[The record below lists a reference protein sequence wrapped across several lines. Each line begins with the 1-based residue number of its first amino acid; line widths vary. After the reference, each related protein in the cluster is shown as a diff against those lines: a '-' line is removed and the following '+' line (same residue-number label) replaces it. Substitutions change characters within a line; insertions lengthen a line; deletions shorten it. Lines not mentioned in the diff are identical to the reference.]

1 MEVSVRSEEQSKSVK
16 DGPTL
21 GESSTTSTFGDGK
34 EVGFVKEVEM
44 RISKAYLKQIVSTKG
59 MIEEDSSPN
68 QAQGQTHM
76 LKDDPGGYLDP
87 GDKMQ
92 ANEGGEVTHTPC

>member
-1 MEVSVRSEEQSKSVK
+1 M
-16 DGPTL
+16 
-21 GESSTTSTFGDGK
+21 
-34 EVGFVKEVEM
+34 GFVKEVEM

-76 LKDDPGGYLDP
+76 LKDDP
-87 GDKMQ
+87 
-92 ANEGGEVTHTPC
+92 

>member
-1 MEVSVRSEEQSKSVK
+1 M
-16 DGPTL
+16 
-21 GESSTTSTFGDGK
+21 
-34 EVGFVKEVEM
+34 GFVKEVEM

-76 LKDDPGGYLDP
+76 LKDDPWGYLDP

-92 ANEGGEVTHTPC
+92 ADERCEVTHTPC